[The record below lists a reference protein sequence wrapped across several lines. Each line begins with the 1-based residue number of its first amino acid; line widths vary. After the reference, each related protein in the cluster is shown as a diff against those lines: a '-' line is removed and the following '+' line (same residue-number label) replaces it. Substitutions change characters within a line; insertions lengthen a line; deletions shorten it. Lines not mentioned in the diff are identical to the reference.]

1 MTQGGL
7 RELFVDE
14 CVPLAGGVA
23 LWSWLGLTRGGWRD
37 KSLLVIEGKH
47 GAEPNLAVS
56 PRRRAPHRAGH
67 ACGGIILAI
76 VAFVHLA
83 FAGPNT
89 VTRRRLDCFFVR
101 IVAPKL

>member
-1 MTQGGL
+1 L

-14 CVPLAGGVA
+14 CAPLADDLA
-23 LWSWLGLTRGGWRD
+23 LWGWLGLTRGRWRD

-67 ACGGIILAI
+67 ACRVIILAI
-76 VAFVHLA
+76 VAFVHLT
-83 FAGPNT
+83 FAGPNI
-89 VTRRRLDCFFVR
+89 VTRRRLDCFFAR
-101 IVAPKL
+101 IVAPRL

>member
-1 MTQGGL
+1 M

-14 CVPLAGGVA
+14 CVPLAGGLA
-23 LWSWLGLTRGGWRD
+23 LWVWLGLTRGGWRD

-47 GAEPNLAVS
+47 DAEPNLAVS

-67 ACGGIILAI
+67 ACRGIILAI
-76 VAFVHLA
+76 VTFVHLA

-89 VTRRRLDCFFVR
+89 VTRRRLDCFFAR
-101 IVAPKL
+101 IVAPRL